1 MKIAPSILASKF
13 VNLKKDIELLERSG
27 ADIIHLD
34 IMDGH
39 FVPNISFGFPI
50 VKAVRSLTSLPLDAH
65 LMIENPEKFIDR
77 FIDSGVD
84 MISVHIEGNY
94 HINRILNTIKKNGVK
109 TGIAVNPG
117 TPIGFLE
124 EVLSIVDFVLVMSV
138 NPGFSGQK
146 FIDSSIEKIRKLC
159 KIREKGNFNFE
170 IEVDGGLN
178 FEIAKVLKKMGVDIF
193 VFGSFI
199 FKDIEKALDEL
210 RKIK

>member
-13 VNLKKDIELLERSG
+13 VNLKRDIELLERSG

>member
-13 VNLKKDIELLERSG
+13 VNLKRDIELLEKSG

-50 VKAVRSLTSLPLDAH
+50 VKAVRDLTSLPLDAH

-109 TGIAVNPG
+109 AGIAINPG
-117 TPIGFLE
+117 TPLSFLE
-124 EVLSIVDFVLVMSV
+124 EVLGIVDFVLVMSV

-159 KIREKGNFNFE
+159 KIRKKENFSFE

-178 FEIAKVLKKMGVDIF
+178 FEIAKVLKEMGIDIL

-199 FKDIEKALDEL
+199 FKDIEKALEEL

>member
-13 VNLKKDIELLERSG
+13 VNLKKDIKLLERSG

-65 LMIENPEKFIDR
+65 LMIENPERFIDR

-94 HINRILNTIKKNGVK
+94 HINRILNTIKKSKVKAGVA
-109 TGIAVNPG
+109 INPG
-117 TPIGFLE
+117 TPLNSLE
-124 EVLSIVDFVLVMSV
+124 EVLDIVDFVLVMSV

-159 KIREKGNFNFE
+159 KIREKGNFGFE

-178 FEIAKVLKKMGVDIF
+178 FEIAEVLKEMGVDIL

-199 FKDIEKALDEL
+199 FKDIEKALNEL
-210 RKIK
+210 RKLK

>member
-13 VNLKKDIELLERSG
+13 VNLKRDIELLERSG

-117 TPIGFLE
+117 TPLNFLE

-178 FEIAKVLKKMGVDIF
+178 FEIAKVLKKMGVDIL

>member
-117 TPIGFLE
+117 TPLNFLE

-178 FEIAKVLKKMGVDIF
+178 FEIAKVLKKMGVDIL

>member
-1 MKIAPSILASKF
+1 MKIAPSILASTF
-13 VNLKKDIELLERSG
+13 INLKRDIELLERSG

-50 VKAVRSLTSLPLDAH
+50 VKTVRSLTSLPLDAH

>member
-50 VKAVRSLTSLPLDAH
+50 VKTVRSLTSLPLDAH